1 MEEKLKSLFLKL
13 QDVFHPEAGCENTGT
28 KEGAKNF
35 LTAPRNLAV
44 FQEDKCAFK
53 SLLSYVEETILK
65 PRSDNQAEFLVLTR
79 FEDDDLNPVN
89 YMSVLSS
96 FGFARGDKTSL
107 EMVKSY
113 IKNHCDQCYPNSLL
127 LMNNLGVMLSE
138 NSLYE
143 ESEDCFNMAK
153 VYCQH
158 QDNIKDAPIT
168 LNQGVLKKTL
178 GKYKEAANLATTAA
192 SLCDDIS
199 MRTTNYAQLPV
210 KLLGRI
216 ADILQEFGNHQMLK
230 KILRTAVHFDIPGA
244 DEAATAVLSRQLMK
258 IQLEGMDKKIEAK
271 EVKDFISHFLALLAK
286 PDAFK
291 MSFNAKL
298 IRIVIQAAKI
308 CRSTGQCK
316 EACELLKKLQSIFL
330 LVHGEDS
337 CLYGSLLYQM
347 GSFLRGSGRFNDA
360 EAALKQAEGIL
371 ICYCGENHYSVALC
385 RSVLGSCIQLR
396 GNTKDAFEY
405 LKKALTVFKKLNPIH
420 PEVGEIALKFG
431 FFYAEEGNIQ
441 QAQETV
447 QEAQAILISS
457 CGEVSC
463 KTANAYFQ
471 VGMIFQRFKELQM
484 LAVRKIQDGIEM
496 MVNLGVNV
504 SHPDVVFWRSFL
516 GVLLWSL
523 GMVKEAEK
531 CFIDVQNCVPFCDD
545 VGSKDAEI
553 RTSEDRFLHY
563 RDKAGDRSDR
573 SSSMKAQVMHQV
585 MISNGPL
592 GARDWESE
600 AARPKQGSK
609 KGRSEVPFGA
619 FLAESSNDSS
629 LSQGG
634 RVERTST
641 EREQRGQFERKM
653 TCQEWLTREQTAR
666 KRHERNDRD
675 MQDAGRR
682 SEEENAAASEQSTES
697 PVFSETSFVEPS
709 LREEETREQVIA
721 RSSEQTAREGIKK
734 QAREMKEAGSWPQQ
748 GGTTYS
754 QQLHENYDNQSTSS
768 SSSPQSDKITVEDM
782 SFVQQGAFLDAKVTG
797 NRPLGARDW
806 ESESDKSQQVSKQ
819 GLSEVVHI
827 SREHPVPQFGASSV
841 DSSNDSSLS
850 QEQHVERTSSERE
863 QGGQFEKDI
872 NFQKWIIREQGAE
885 KRGEKKERNMQ
896 ESKRT
901 SQEENVDAVSE
912 QSTESSVF
920 EETSLV
926 KPLLREEAKRDQSVA
941 RNSERKAKERTRKQE
956 RVVREAGSWPQQGG
970 TTCSQQLH
978 ENCDNQGALSSSS
991 IQSNKIVEKSPLL
1004 LQVAFLE
1011 EKVTGNRPLGARD
1024 WVSEGAKPKQV
1035 GKKGRSEVVKIASE
1049 PPDPRLG
1056 ASSVDS
1062 SNDSSLSQGRRV
1074 ERTSRE
1080 RDQRGQFERNINCR
1094 EWKIREQ
1101 RAAKRGVRREKKMQE
1116 AQNRSQDENAACPQQ
1131 LRDQCSLN
1139 KSKTQGGIVE
1149 NIPLS
1154 QQDALADAGRPSAST
1169 DRERDGLT
1177 DEVLARHT
1185 QDMSLRGSLNQ
1196 RIGTDVS
1203 LPPDISAQGT
1213 SYTDGYFRDSQ
1224 NRYQSDP
1231 VQSAEQNPTLT
1242 PGNLNSAADNGNAT
1256 NDPREYILNQ
1266 SVSVSSTDF
1275 ALGTGTRRQRPIHLS
1290 NAVMS
1295 AAEVLAQEDVPI
1307 DEPCHGG
1314 GNITRGAAIRDYV
1327 PDSLDITDSSLTWVP
1342 HQRDTSQRCSRRV
1355 SETWSIS

>member
-13 QDVFHPEAGCENTGT
+13 
-28 KEGAKNF
+28 
-35 LTAPRNLAV
+35 LTAPAGNPAV
-44 FQEDKCAFK
+44 SQGDPAAFK
-53 SLLSYVEETILK
+53 SLLSHVEETVLK
-65 PRSDNQAEFLVLTR
+65 PWSDNQTEFLVLTR
-79 FEDDDLNPVN
+79 FEDDNLNPVN

-96 FGFARGDKTSL
+96 FRLARGDKTSL
-107 EMVKSY
+107 EMVKSN
-113 IKNHCDQCYPNSLL
+113 IKNHCDQCHPNSPL
-127 LMNNLGVMLSE
+127 LMNNLGVMFSE
-138 NSLYE
+138 NALYE

-158 QDNIKDAPIT
+158 QDNIKDAVIT

-484 LAVRKIQDGIEM
+484 LAVGKIQDGIEM

-504 SHPDVVFWRSFL
+504 SHPDVAFWRSFL

-545 VGSKDAEI
+545 VGSKEAEI
-553 RTSEDRFLHY
+553 RTSEDWFLHY
-563 RDKAGDRSDR
+563 RDKADDRSDR
-573 SSSMKAQVMHQV
+573 SSSVKAQVMDQV
-585 MISNGPL
+585 MTSYGPL
-592 GARDWESE
+592 GARDWENE
-600 AARPKQGSK
+600 GARPKQVSK
-609 KGRSEVPFGA
+609 KGPSEVVQIASELPVPPFGA
-619 FLAESSNDSS
+619 FSAESSNDAS

-634 RVERTST
+634 CVERTST

-653 TCQEWLTREQTAR
+653 TSQEWLTREQTAR
-666 KRHERNDRD
+666 KRDERNDRD

-782 SFVQQGAFLDAKVTG
+782 SFVQQGAFLDA
-797 NRPLGARDW
+797 
-806 ESESDKSQQVSKQ
+806 Q
-819 GLSEVVHI
+819 
-827 SREHPVPQFGASSV
+827 
-841 DSSNDSSLS
+841 
-850 QEQHVERTSSERE
+850 
-863 QGGQFEKDI
+863 
-872 NFQKWIIREQGAE
+872 
-885 KRGEKKERNMQ
+885 
-896 ESKRT
+896 
-901 SQEENVDAVSE
+901 
-912 QSTESSVF
+912 
-920 EETSLV
+920 
-926 KPLLREEAKRDQSVA
+926 
-941 RNSERKAKERTRKQE
+941 
-956 RVVREAGSWPQQGG
+956 
-970 TTCSQQLH
+970 
-978 ENCDNQGALSSSS
+978 
-991 IQSNKIVEKSPLL
+991 
-1004 LQVAFLE
+1004 
-1011 EKVTGNRPLGARD
+1011 VTGNRPLGARD

-1231 VQSAEQNPTLT
+1231 VQSAGQNPTLT
-1242 PGNLNSAADNGNAT
+1242 PGNLNSAADNENAT

-1290 NAVMS
+1290 SSNVDTS
-1295 AAEVLAQEDVPI
+1295 AAVVLAQEDVPV
-1307 DEPCHGG
+1307 DEPYHGG
-1314 GNITRGAAIRDYV
+1314 GNITRGAPVRDYV
-1327 PDSLDITDSSLTWVP
+1327 PDSLDITGSLLTWVP
-1342 HQRDTSQRCSRRV
+1342 HQRDTSQRYSRRV
-1355 SETWSIS
+1355 SETWPIS